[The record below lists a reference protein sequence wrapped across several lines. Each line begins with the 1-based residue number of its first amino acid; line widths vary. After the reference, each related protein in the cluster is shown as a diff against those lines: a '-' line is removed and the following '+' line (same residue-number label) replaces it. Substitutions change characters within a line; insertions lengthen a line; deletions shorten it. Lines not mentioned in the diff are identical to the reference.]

1 MAKQKEK
8 ATEGEK
14 MMNEKVINSYQIL
27 DRLRLPHGLYLAS
40 SSNDYHY
47 VWLRDS
53 FYMSLPYL
61 EQNNGI
67 YEMTYHR
74 ILDMFK
80 EYEWKLDIHTRQ
92 KPVEQWEYI
101 HARYSADDV
110 KEMDTPWG
118 HAQHDAIGAVLWG
131 IGMGEKAGKKMIR
144 DHKDHEIVQKLV
156 GYLGCARYWEDPD
169 NGMWE
174 EWREVHSSSVGAC
187 IAGLQA
193 VRNLVFVPGDW
204 IQKGYETLT
213 SLFPHESADRPF
225 DLAQMSL
232 IYPYR
237 ILFGEDAKRIVWQ
250 IEENLLR
257 DRGVIRYQGDS
268 YYSTKEHEGRH
279 HGLSFYYGTEAEWTF
294 GLPWLAL
301 CYLELGNLRKAAH
314 YIKQTESIMLNDGSL
329 PELYFAKSEKYNSNT
344 PLGWGS
350 AMYILAKERYERY
363 M

>member
-1 MAKQKEK
+1 MY
-8 ATEGEK
+8 
-14 MMNEKVINSYQIL
+14 NEKISNSYQIL
-27 DRLRLPHGLYLAS
+27 DQLRLPHGLYLAS

-74 ILDMFK
+74 ILDLFR
-80 EYEWKLDIHTRQ
+80 EYEWKLDIHNLQR
-92 KPVEQWEYI
+92 PIEQWEYI
-101 HARYSADDV
+101 HSRYSAHDV
-110 KEMDTPWG
+110 REIDTPWG
-118 HAQHDAIGAVLWG
+118 HAQHDAIGAILWG
-131 IGMGEKAGKKMIR
+131 IGMGQKRGKQIIR
-144 DHKDHEIVQKLV
+144 DGKDHEIVQKLV
-156 GYLGCARYWEDPD
+156 GYLGCVHYWEDAD

-187 IAGLQA
+187 VAGLKA
-193 VRNLVFVPGDW
+193 VQDLVFVPGEW
-204 IQKGYETLT
+204 IEKGKRTL
-213 SLFPHESADRPF
+213 SALFPRESIDRPC

-232 IYPYR
+232 IYPYGVVDGEEAKL
-237 ILFGEDAKRIVWQ
+237 ILKQVET
-250 IEENLLR
+250 NLLR

-268 YYSTKEHEGRH
+268 YYSLLEHEGRH
-279 HGLSFYYGTEAEWTF
+279 HELSFYFGSEAEWTF

-301 CYLELGNLRKAAH
+301 CHLEVGNLEKAHA
-314 YIKQTESIMLNDGSL
+314 YIQQTEKVMLSDGSL
-329 PELYFAKSEKYNSNT
+329 PELYFSKSSDYNSNT

-350 AMYILAKERYERY
+350 ALYILAKEKYERI